1 MQCIDYDV
9 IARNATEIR
18 KLSGVPLIAVVKSN
32 AYGHGLAETARS
44 LCGIA
49 DYFAVSDVSEALNVC
64 SLNTPTMILL
74 PCLTISELHAASTS
88 DFWVTVCDERS
99 LALAAQSNLPLN
111 LQIKIDS
118 GMSRLG
124 FSLEQLAQVL
134 PTILS
139 RKTLN
144 VCGIFSH
151 FRGTS
156 RLECAEQYDEFA
168 RAGELAEHAL
178 NKRLLKHIAATYAA
192 LNYPEFRLDSVR
204 VGLGLY
210 GYGADFL
217 QPAKT
222 VSAKIIATRKV
233 AAGQPVGY
241 DGVFRPQRN
250 TNLAVI
256 DVGYAK
262 GLSRALVGGNILVG
276 GKSATIRAVCMGM
289 TICDTGERSATVG
302 EEVVLLGK
310 GVNPSNCNTIV
321 YELLCNLR

>member
-9 IARNATEIR
+9 IARNAAEIR
-18 KLSGVPLIAVVKSN
+18 KRTRVPLVAVVKSN
-32 AYGHGLAETARS
+32 AYGHGLVETARS

-49 DYFAVSDVSEALNVC
+49 DYFAVSDVSEALSIC

-74 PCLTISELHAASTS
+74 PCLTFAELQVASTS
-88 DFWVTVCDERS
+88 GFWVTVCDERS

-111 LQIKIDS
+111 VQIKIDS

-124 FSLEQLAQVL
+124 FSVGQLADVL

-156 RLECAEQYDEFA
+156 RLECAEQYTEFV
-168 RAGELAEHAL
+168 RAAELAEHAL
-178 NKRLLKHIAATYAA
+178 NKRLLKHISATYAA
-192 LNYPEFRLDSVR
+192 LNYPEFRCDAVR

-222 VSAKIIATRKV
+222 VSAKVIATRRV
-233 AAGQPVGY
+233 RAGQPVGY
-241 DGVFRPQRN
+241 DGVFCSHTD

-256 DVGYAK
+256 DTGYAK
-262 GLSRALVGGNILVG
+262 GLSRALVGGKVLVG
-276 GKSATIRAVCMGM
+276 GKLATIRAVCMGM
-289 TICDTGERSATVG
+289 TICDTGEQSATVG
-302 EEVVLLGK
+302 EEVILLGN